1 VTTPGG
7 NNPTPSPDRRP
18 QGGATRPVAAGG
30 RFTSAIGGWFAPR
43 GPGISLP
50 EAVCPECRSA
60 IRGLGASVTRR
71 EIEEMID
78 RCGCLARAA
87 RAPAKPSRGSKNLRV
102 QVVSTRPATA
112 LRVTPVVPAQGPE
125 PVGPIS
131 ADLAQAAEEGVDPR
145 TSSIP
150 QVRYRL
156 ASGLLV
162 RAIFPAETCQALREH
177 CETSNDHGREVGGL
191 LVGFRHPEG
200 AGEVSMIATDVLP
213 MESADSSTAHVRLD
227 AEAWFRVGE
236 EFEGRY
242 RPQGKERLG
251 WYHTHPSQGIFF
263 SKQDLNAHTV
273 FTLPH
278 QFALVVDPRRMEAGL
293 FHWEDI
299 AARRLSD
306 GYLFAIQPGWKHDRG
321 RMIRD
326 PETVDQAEPG
336 STAVVLN
343 EDREPS
349 TARPPRSSRISGYWI
364 YLIVVVVLA
373 WLVALLVLVLI
384 S

>member
-1 VTTPGG
+1 
-7 NNPTPSPDRRP
+7 
-18 QGGATRPVAAGG
+18 
-30 RFTSAIGGWFAPR
+30 
-43 GPGISLP
+43 
-50 EAVCPECRSA
+50 
-60 IRGLGASVTRR
+60 VTRS

-87 RAPAKPSRGSKNLRV
+87 RAPGSSAKPSRGSKGLRV
-102 QVVSTRPATA
+102 KVVSTKPATA

-125 PVGPIS
+125 PVSSIS
-131 ADLAQAAEEGVDPR
+131 ADLTPATWEGVDPPAL
-145 TSSIP
+145 SIP

-191 LVGFRHPEG
+191 LVGFRHLEG
-200 AGEVSMIATDVLP
+200 ADEVSMIATDVLP

-236 EFEGRY
+236 EFESRY

-251 WYHTHPSQGIFF
+251 WYHTHPTQGIFF
-263 SKQDLNAHTV
+263 SKQDINAHTV

-293 FHWEDI
+293 FHWEEI
-299 AARRLSD
+299 EARRLSD
-306 GYLFAIQPGWKHDRG
+306 GYLFAIQPGLKHDRG
-321 RMIRD
+321 RLIRD
-326 PETVDQAEPG
+326 PETVDQVEPG
-336 STAVVLN
+336 STSVALD
-343 EDREPS
+343 EDREPP
-349 TARPPRSSRISGYWI
+349 TARPPRSSSKISGYRI
-364 YLIVVVVLA
+364 YLVVVLA
-373 WLVALLVLVLI
+373 WLVALLILVLI
-384 S
+384 Y